1 MQSPIQLGILIM
13 ISFLSFS
20 MLQFFVFFKIISYL
34 IFPLGLIYY
43 YIKAKLKRKNIVI
56 KGRIIPPEFPDKEE
70 KRLWMHGVSVGEI
83 LSLYP
88 LAKELREKGLDIVV
102 STTTSTGME
111 VARKRFKDFFV
122 FYFPFDLPFLISK
135 YLKEVKPDG
144 IIIAETELWPNFL
157 LTAKKMNIPIFLV
170 NGRMSASSYVWY
182 KRFKGIMRK
191 IMDSFTLVCVQ
202 SQEYRRKFIDVGAPE
217 NKVVV
222 TGNMKA
228 DFEITKTTD
237 ISIIKF
243 KYIIA
248 GSTMDAEEDNFIL
261 KAFKKSK
268 CEARLI
274 IAPRHPERA
283 EETFEAA
290 KSFGF
295 NVCRRTQMKENW
307 DVMVLDTMGE
317 LAGLYS
323 GAKLSIIGGSIKPY
337 GGHNLLEPAYFGS
350 PIAFGLHM
358 ENFNDLA
365 EEFIREGAALI
376 FKTENELASIMKEA
390 SQGNLALIG
399 EKGKK
404 VLNRLKGASRKNA
417 ELILSKI

>member
-1 MQSPIQLGILIM
+1 
-13 ISFLSFS
+13 
-20 MLQFFVFFKIISYL
+20 
-34 IFPLGLIYY
+34 
-43 YIKAKLKRKNIVI
+43 
-56 KGRIIPPEFPDKEE
+56 
-70 KRLWMHGVSVGEI
+70 
-83 LSLYP
+83 
-88 LAKELREKGLDIVV
+88 
-102 STTTSTGME
+102 
-111 VARKRFKDFFV
+111 
-122 FYFPFDLPFLISK
+122 
-135 YLKEVKPDG
+135 

-157 LTAKKMNIPIFLV
+157 LTAKKMDIPIFLV